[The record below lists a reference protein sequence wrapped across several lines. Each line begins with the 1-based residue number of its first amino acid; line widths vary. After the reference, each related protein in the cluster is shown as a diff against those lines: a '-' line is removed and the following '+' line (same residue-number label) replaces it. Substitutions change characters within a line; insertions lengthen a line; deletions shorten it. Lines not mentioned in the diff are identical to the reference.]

1 MKMVANGQMTGGLG
15 GCQFSG
21 LPKLGKRER
30 NDCGLLVWY
39 FLLYVLGSLLAAAIV
54 KHGVDVVRFRHS
66 GVLTKYRDCL
76 LFAAR

>member
-1 MKMVANGQMTGGLG
+1 MVANGQLTVVSG

-21 LPKLGKRER
+21 LPKLGKKER

-39 FLLYVLGSLLAAAIV
+39 LLLYVLGSLLAAVIV

-66 GVLTKYRDCL
+66 GVLTKNRDWL